1 MGLPEEQAGRSNR
14 PLSIR
19 AFADLAETS
28 PRRVRRLIRQGRL
41 RTVTNSAGE
50 TRIPE
55 SELARMEGEKQNR
68 ALRQSMELQP
78 IQNSME
84 FYEDE
89 DDDEDRLVPGGA
101 LVSIQRHEAAMVRLG
116 YMESEL
122 ATTRKLLAEQA
133 QRAAELEERA
143 QDAEQDAV
151 SATVRAVE
159 AEHALEEMRT
169 QVIDSTFRAMELQKQ
184 LEELHGELRAPWWK
198 KIFGQAKGTSKTTDT
213 SPSRPAPPAP

>member
-1 MGLPEEQAGRSNR
+1 MGLPEEQAGRSSR

-68 ALRQSMELQP
+68 MLKHSMELAP
-78 IQNSME
+78 VHTSME
-84 FYEDE
+84 LGY
-89 DDDEDRLVPGGA
+89 DDDDDQDYQRGSA

-116 YMESEL
+116 FMESEL
-122 ATTRKLLAEQA
+122 AATRRLLAEQA
-133 QRAAELEERA
+133 QRACELEERA
-143 QDAEQDAV
+143 CDAEQDAV

-169 QVIDSTFRAMELQKQ
+169 QVIDSTFKAMELQRE
-184 LEELHGELRAPWWK
+184 LEEIHAELRTPWWRK
-198 KIFGQAKGTSKTTDT
+198 LLSGGAARGKERKAKDMSGEED
-213 SPSRPAPPAP
+213 

>member
-1 MGLPEEQAGRSNR
+1 MALPEEQAGRSSR

-28 PRRVRRLIRQGRL
+28 PRRIRRLIRQGRL
-41 RTVTNSAGE
+41 RTVTNSVGE

-55 SELARMEGEKQNR
+55 NELSRMEAEKQNR
-68 ALRQSMELQP
+68 MIKQSMELQP
-78 IQNSME
+78 VNTSME
-84 FYEDE
+84 LGYD
-89 DDDEDRLVPGGA
+89 DDDEEDGYRGPGGGA

-116 YMESEL
+116 FMESEL
-122 ATTRKLLAEQA
+122 AATRRLLAEQA
-133 QRAAELEERA
+133 QRAADLEDRA

-169 QVIDSTFRAMELQKQ
+169 QVIDSTFRAMELQRE
-184 LEELHGELRAPWWK
+184 LEELHTELRAPWWK
-198 KIFGQAKGTSKTTDT
+198 KLFGG
-213 SPSRPAPPAP
+213 SRKAECMTGEED

>member
-1 MGLPEEQAGRSNR
+1 MGLPEEQLGRSSR

-41 RTVTNSAGE
+41 QTVMNSAGE

-55 SELARMEGEKQNR
+55 SELSRMEGEKQNR
-68 ALRQSMELQP
+68 NLKQSMELTP
-78 IQNSME
+78 FNNSME
-84 FYEDE
+84 LYGDDDDD
-89 DDDEDRLVPGGA
+89 DDDEAYAGAGTA

-116 YMESEL
+116 FMESEL
-122 ATTRKLLAEQA
+122 AATRRLLSEQA
-133 QRAAELEERA
+133 QRTFDLEERA
-143 QDAEQDAV
+143 GDAEQDAV

-169 QVIDSTFRAMELQKQ
+169 QVIDSTFRAMELQRE
-184 LEELHGELRAPWWK
+184 LEELHVEMRAPWWK
-198 KIFGQAKGTSKTTDT
+198 KLWSSG
-213 SPSRPAPPAP
+213 PARDGSERKANS